1 MINGPLDVKNKKDS
15 PIRKLGAKKGDS
27 LRVTKSNLVRT
38 KRNSDE
44 QLKRDERMD
53 VDKVTLEDD
62 ENGDQ
67 NLDKDAAGEND
78 KDAAGENDKDDEQP
92 AVVDGDEEGKEDHE
106 ILEERLPN
114 IMGGNE

>member
-15 PIRKLGAKKGDS
+15 PIRKPGAKKGDS

-78 KDAAGENDKDDEQP
+78 KDEDDEQP